1 MDEDSPQLVADPSG
15 VLPLLRPEAAAVS
28 AGGPPGGDAVAAPV
42 DTATAVRRD
51 DLSRTAAQVAWL
63 AVLLSGAALVAYLV
77 TAWSPL
83 VTVVGVLSATSVVAA
98 IVRSRLE
105 GARVPRLRD

>member
-1 MDEDSPQLVADPSG
+1 MDEDSPLRVPDPSV
-15 VLPLLRPEAAAVS
+15 VLPLLRPEVAAVS
-28 AGGPPGGDAVAAPV
+28 VGGPQGGETVVAPV
-42 DTATAVRRD
+42 DAATAVRRD

-77 TAWSPL
+77 TSWPPL
-83 VTVVGVLSATSVVAA
+83 VSVVGVLSATSVVAA
-98 IVRSRLE
+98 IARSRLE